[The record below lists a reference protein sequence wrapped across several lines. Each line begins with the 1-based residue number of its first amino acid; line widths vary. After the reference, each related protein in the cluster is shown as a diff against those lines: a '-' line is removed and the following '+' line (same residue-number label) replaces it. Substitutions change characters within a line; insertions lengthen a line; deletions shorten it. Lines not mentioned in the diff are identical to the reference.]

1 MELSCHILKCIIELA
16 LGGDGGGAFYVMI
29 PDSTGRIVKGIY
41 GIVHIAFSQR
51 RQRLPM
57 VDRAEFIELLAK
69 GIPIS
74 RHIDLSRNLNG
85 VVKGL
90 YAFLKDFLVNL
101 FLVGRQ
107 CIKCQ
112 NDGDYDRDNP
122 DRHIEPFVEIAL
134 CLLGVVSGSGLCC
147 STHGD
152 ILYLTQLDPLD
163 LRQVQARLPK
173 VEAKFI

>member
-69 GIPIS
+69 GTEQS
-74 RHIDLSRNLNG
+74 DG
-85 VVKGL
+85 
-90 YAFLKDFLVNL
+90 
-101 FLVGRQ
+101 GRPQ
-107 CIKCQ
+107 R
-112 NDGDYDRDNP
+112 RD
-122 DRHIEPFVEIAL
+122 EI
-134 CLLGVVSGSGLCC
+134 
-147 STHGD
+147 HR
-152 ILYLTQLDPLD
+152 DPP
-163 LRQVQARLPK
+163 AGKP
-173 VEAKFI
+173 